1 MMKNLLPVLLSAVV
15 LPAFGQVHEP
25 ALTKLSPGL
34 QQVAAARFR
43 TDSIDVSVSVKKPFS
58 DSSFRILGTPSRSFL
73 LLRLPVRNLDSLS
86 RNEQVLFINRSRLP
100 KEEVNTG
107 TSDPTLNQI
116 TYAQNR
122 FPLVRGD
129 SVRVSVKERLFDTT
143 DIDLK
148 GRVFRTG
155 LENANPTT
163 HASLM
168 ATIIAGAANTS
179 PSAIG
184 AAPAALV
191 TSADFANLFPDPD
204 SLFHRYSISVQ
215 NHSYGTAVE
224 NFYGNE
230 AVAYDRNVADNPS
243 VVHVFSAG
251 NSGNVTN
258 TAGPYAGISNTA
270 NLTGDFKQAKNIIT
284 VSGVDSANQ
293 LLLLSSKGP
302 AYDGRVKP
310 ELVAY
315 GEDGS
320 SGAAALTSGAAVL
333 VQDMYKRLHA
343 GKLPAASTTK
353 ALLLNSADDVG
364 PAGIDY
370 ASGYGSVN
378 AFNALQDCQAGS
390 IWEDS
395 LAQTEIKS
403 LTVTVPP
410 HVARLKLTLVW
421 TDLPAVPNAPSALVN
436 DLDLRLRS
444 ASGESWLPWVLRS
457 VANADSL
464 QAPAERKVDTL
475 NNVEQISIDH
485 PAAGQYTIDVQG
497 RRLQSARQAFAVA
510 YEMDTVNTF
519 YWTFPTGTDHLM
531 AGRTQ
536 TLRWQTNSS
545 GSARIDYAATDGIWR
560 LAGEASDLSK
570 KVLKWTVPD
579 TVTLAQLRFT
589 NSTGVFVS
597 DTFTINPQPHLQ
609 TGFTCVDSFLLYWN
623 ALPVKQYR
631 LYRLGEKFLEAVGLF
646 ADTAAVLQKA
656 LQPSLFY
663 SVAPVIDHME
673 GLRSNTLNYNSQGVA
688 CYLRSFYVQTQ
699 TLSSATFTAQ
709 LGSVYNVA
717 AVTVEKWNGTA
728 FVALQTISRP
738 ALTILSFSDNSLHA
752 GENRYR
758 LKIQLEN
765 GVAIYSSIETVFAV
779 SETVPVVFYPNP
791 VAQGSTFN
799 VIVQEVGRYTL
810 LFFDITGRQ
819 VYRQELTE
827 TVTSLPAL
835 QFSKGLY
842 VIRVIDKNGTE
853 RTHKQII
860 F

>member
-1 MMKNLLPVLLSAVV
+1 MKNLLPALLSAVV
-15 LPAFGQVHEP
+15 LPAFGQVREP

-34 QQVAAARFR
+34 QQLAAARSR
-43 TDSIDVSVSVKKPFS
+43 TDSIDVSVSVKKPLPS
-58 DSSFRILGTPSRSFL
+58 GPFRILATPSHSFL
-73 LLRLPVRNLDSLS
+73 LMRLPVRSLDSLA
-86 RNEQVLFINRSRLP
+86 RNEQVLFINRTHPP

-116 TYAQNR
+116 TYAQAR
-122 FPLVRGD
+122 FPIIRGD
-129 SVRVSVKERLFDTT
+129 SIHVSVKERLFDTT

-179 PSAIG
+179 PYAIG

-204 SLFHRYSISVQ
+204 SLVRRYNISVQ

-230 AVAYDRNVADNPS
+230 AVAYDKTVADNPTLL
-243 VVHVFSAG
+243 HVFSAG

-258 TAGPYAGISNTA
+258 ASGPYAGIANTA

-343 GKLPAASTTK
+343 GKLPAAATTK
-353 ALLLNSADDVG
+353 ALLLNGADDVG

-370 ASGYGSVN
+370 ASGYGSLN
-378 AFNALQDCQAGS
+378 AFKALQDCQAGR

-395 LAQTEIKS
+395 LAQNEIRS
-403 LTVTVPP
+403 LTVTVPAN
-410 HVARLKLTLVW
+410 VTRLKLTLVW
-421 TDLPAVPNAPSALVN
+421 TDLPAAPNASKALVN

-457 VANADSL
+457 VANIDSL

-485 PAAGQYTIDVQG
+485 PAPGPYTIDVQG

-510 YEMDTVNTF
+510 YEMDTLNTF
-519 YWTFPTGTDHLM
+519 YWTFPTATDHLM

-536 TLRWQTNSS
+536 VLRWQTNSS
-545 GSARIDYAATDGIWR
+545 GSARVDFAAADGIWR
-560 LAGEASDLSK
+560 LAGEVSDLSK

-579 TVTLAQLRFT
+579 TVTLAQLRLT
-589 NSTGVFVS
+589 NSTGVFLS

-631 LYRLGEKFLEAVGLF
+631 LYRLGEKYLEAVGLF
-646 ADTAAVLQKA
+646 PDTAAVLQKA

-663 SVAPVIDHME
+663 SVAPLIGNRE

-709 LGSVYNVA
+709 LGSVYKVA
-717 AVTVEKWNGTA
+717 TVLLEKWNGTA
-728 FVALQTISRP
+728 FVPLQTIDQPS
-738 ALTILSFSDNSLHA
+738 LTTLSFFDGSLHA

-791 VAQGSTFN
+791 VAQGSAFN

-827 TVTSLPAL
+827 TVTNFSAVP
-835 QFSKGLY
+835 FSKGLY
-842 VIRVIDKNGTE
+842 LIRIIDKNGTE
-853 RTHKQII
+853 RIHKQII